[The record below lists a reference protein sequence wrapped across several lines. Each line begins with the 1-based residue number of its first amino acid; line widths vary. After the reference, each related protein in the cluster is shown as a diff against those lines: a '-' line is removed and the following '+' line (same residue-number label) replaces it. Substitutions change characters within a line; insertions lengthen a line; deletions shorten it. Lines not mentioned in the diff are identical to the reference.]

1 MDKFKQYFNLDKPKP
16 TIFEQAEIKPV
27 EQLRGP
33 AGPQGLPGPQ
43 GPAGEDGWAGP
54 QGEPGPQG
62 PQGPRGEKGDT
73 GEIGWPGDK
82 GEQGVQGEPGPEGP
96 MGPQGP
102 EGPQGIQGLE
112 GPMGPQGVP
121 GKMGPQGVPGP
132 VGPKGPIGN
141 VGPEGPQGIQGPE
154 GPEGPEGPIGPV
166 GPQGSKGVQGAK
178 GEPGPQGSPGP
189 QGAQGPEGPQGPKG
203 DSSVITAN
211 YPLVLQEGELSFDGS
226 KFKQELTNLVKTKL
240 DAQTIAQNFQWLNTG
255 SVGGGAVGIYKDR
268 ARVIKSVNDI
278 NFVGDN
284 ITVTRKGKQVDVA
297 VSGGGGGGAN
307 GTTGPSGIL
316 YTYRSTGDTLGAG
329 VLSNNVN
336 NVYISAQDVFGL
348 DKSNYLDWIDQWPP
362 SSSTPAIGY
371 LYVTSQW
378 TNNTS
383 VYGVGGVSRVNAGVN
398 YYVFNFNTSYS
409 STISF
414 TDGEPVSIF
423 FIAQGRNG
431 SKGDSG
437 TNGTNGLSVS
447 STSTSLVTT
456 YPDGVETK
464 TAYLISTLSSGT
476 TLSAN
481 LNLLGVR
488 TFVQI
493 TAPAG
498 TMYSGDRWF
507 NTDTGI
513 LFTRIVSGLT
523 GVWVEL

>member
-1 MDKFKQYFNLDKPKP
+1 MDKFKQYFNLDKKP
-16 TIFEQAEIKPV
+16 TVPFEPPLEAKLTPGP
-27 EQLRGP
+27 RGP
-33 AGPQGLPGPQ
+33 IGPMGPPGPQ

-54 QGEPGPQG
+54 AGPKGDKGDRGPAGPQG
-62 PQGPRGEKGDT
+62 PQGPEGSAGPQGPQGEV
-73 GEIGWPGDK
+73 GWPGDK
-82 GEQGVQGEPGPEGP
+82 GEQGVQGPVGPPGPKGDRGP
-96 MGPQGP
+96 AGPQGP
-102 EGPQGIQGLE
+102 QGETGKPGIDGKP
-112 GPMGPQGVP
+112 GKDGAQGV
-121 GKMGPQGVPGP
+121 V
-132 VGPKGPIGN
+132 
-141 VGPEGPQGIQGPE
+141 
-154 GPEGPEGPIGPV
+154 GPV
-166 GPQGSKGVQGAK
+166 GPQGKAGPKGDTGESGRDGSAGPKGDKGAK
-178 GEPGPQGSPGP
+178 GDV
-189 QGAQGPEGPQGPKG
+189 GPQGPKG
-203 DSSVITAN
+203 DKGNPGAEGAQGPKGDPGESNIISAN
-211 YPLVLQEGELSFDGS
+211 YPLVLEEGELSFDGS
-226 KFKQELTNLVKTKL
+226 KFKDDITKLVKTKL
-240 DAQTIAQNFQWLNTG
+240 DAQTVAQNFGWLNTG

-284 ITVTRKGKQVDVA
+284 ITVTRKGKQVDVS
-297 VSGGGGGGAN
+297 VSGGGGGGN
-307 GTTGPSGIL
+307 GTTGASGIL

-329 VLSNNVN
+329 VLSVPPSGPN
-336 NVYISAQDVFGL
+336 NVYVSAQDVFGL

-362 SSSTPAIGY
+362 SSSAPAIGF

-383 VYGVGGVSRVNAGVN
+383 VYGVGGVSRVDQTVD
-398 YYVFNFNTSYS
+398 YYVFNFTDTYS
-409 STISF
+409 SKISF

-437 TNGTNGLSVS
+437 TSGTNVS

-456 YPDGVETK
+456 YPDGIETK
-464 TAYLISTLSSGT
+464 TAFLISTLSSGT

-488 TFVQI
+488 TFVQ
-493 TAPAG
+493 TTTPAG

-513 LFTRIVSGLT
+513 LFTRIVSGIT

>member
-1 MDKFKQYFNLDKPKP
+1 MDKFKQYFNLDKPTVPVDKNQRVL
-16 TIFEQAEIKPV
+16 TEQGP
-27 EQLRGP
+27 RGP
-33 AGPQGLPGPQ
+33 IGPMGPPGPQ

-54 QGEPGPQG
+54 AGPKGDRGDRGPAGPQG
-62 PQGPRGEKGDT
+62 PEGPAGPQGPEGPQGEV
-73 GEIGWPGDK
+73 GWQGDK
-82 GEQGVQGEPGPEGP
+82 GEQGVQG
-96 MGPQGP
+96 
-102 EGPQGIQGLE
+102 
-112 GPMGPQGVP
+112 
-121 GKMGPQGVPGP
+121 P
-132 VGPKGPIGN
+132 V
-141 VGPEGPQGIQGPE
+141 
-154 GPEGPEGPIGPV
+154 
-166 GPQGSKGVQGAK
+166 
-178 GEPGPQGSPGP
+178 
-189 QGAQGPEGPQGPKG
+189 GPQGPKG
-203 DSSVITAN
+203 DRGPAGPQGETGKPGIDGKPGKDGAQGLVGPAGPQGKAGPKGDTGEPGRDGSVGPKGDKGAKGDSGPQGPKGDKGNPGAEGAQGPKGDPGESNIISAN
-211 YPLVLQEGELSFDGS
+211 YPLVLEEGELSFDGS
-226 KFKQELTNLVKTKL
+226 KFKDDITKLVKTKL
-240 DAQTIAQNFQWLNTG
+240 DAQTVAQNFGWLNTG
-255 SVGGGAVGIYKDR
+255 SVGGGAVGIYKDK

-297 VSGGGGGGAN
+297 VSGGGGGN

-336 NVYISAQDVFGL
+336 NVYVSAQDVFGL
-348 DKSNYLDWIDQWPP
+348 DKSNYLDWSDQWPP
-362 SSSTPAIGY
+362 SSSAPAIGF

-378 TNNTS
+378 TNKTS
-383 VYGVGGVSRVNAGVN
+383 VYGVGGVSRVDQAVD
-398 YYVFNFNTSYS
+398 YYVFNFSITYS

-431 SKGDSG
+431 SKGD
-437 TNGTNGLSVS
+437 NGTNGNNVS
-447 STSTSLVTT
+447 ATSTSLTTVTT
-456 YPDGVETK
+456 DEGTFT
-464 TAYLISTLSSGT
+464 TANLISTLSSGT

-481 LNLLGVR
+481 LNILGVR
-488 TFVQI
+488 TFVQT